1 MTDRW
6 PDKTIIGLTGNIATG
21 KSVVRRMLEHL
32 GAFTIDADQL
42 THRAMAPDAPAYR
55 PVVQMFGRWILDPDG
70 RIDRQRLGRVVFSD
84 PEALAILEGIIHP
97 IVRQVI
103 DLLIRRARQ
112 RVIVVEAIKL
122 IESGL
127 AESVDS
133 LWVVDAPREVQIQRL
148 IEKRGMAPADAEQR
162 ISAQPEQARK
172 LARADVVIDNGGSV
186 ERTYNQVS
194 RAFHLL
200 IGQDEPVDEPAELA
214 SPGQL
219 IIRRGTPRHAAQIAT
234 FLNRTVPGSRLDR
247 DAMMLRFG
255 EKAYMMA
262 LGEASIVALA
272 GWQVENLI
280 ARVDEFV
287 VDGQVKPD
295 EVVPALIEHVENAA
309 KDLQSEIAL
318 LFLRADSPPA
328 VRQAVLAA
336 GYKVTAPEEL
346 RIPDW
351 REAARQSAPP
361 GSVMTV
367 KRLREDRVLKPI

>member
-42 THRAMAPDAPAYR
+42 THRAMAPGAPAYL

-70 RIDRQRLGRVVFSD
+70 RINRQRLGRVVFSD

-103 DLLIRRARQ
+103 NLLIRRAKQ
-112 RVIVVEAIKL
+112 RVVVVEAIKL

-127 AESVDS
+127 ADSVDS

-148 IEKRGMAPADAEQR
+148 TEKRGMAHADAEQR
-162 ISAQPEQARK
+162 VAVQPEQTRK
-172 LARADVVIDNGGSV
+172 LARADVVLDHGGGV

-200 IGQDEPVDEPAELA
+200 IGQDEPAEEPAELA

-219 IIRRGTPRHAAQIAT
+219 IIRRGTPRHATQLAE
-234 FLNRTVPGSRLDR
+234 FLNRMLDGSKLDR
-247 DAMMLRFG
+247 DAIMLRFG

-262 LGEASIVALA
+262 LGAESIVALA

-280 ARVDEFV
+280 TRVDEFV
-287 VDGQVKPD
+287 VDSRVKPD
-295 EVVPALIEHVENAA
+295 EVVPALIEHVEGAA
-309 KDLQSEIAL
+309 RDLQSEIAL
-318 LFLRADSPPA
+318 LFLRADSPAA
-328 VRQAVLAA
+328 VRDAVLAA
-336 GYKVTAPEEL
+336 GYEVKTLEEL
-346 RIPDW
+346 RVPDW

-361 GSVMTV
+361 NSVMTV